1 MNRHLASSCLSFRMT
16 DSSNLIM
23 KVVPLCQWALTL
35 AGKLLPFSTAS
46 IIPAMKA
53 DGLSAPKDEKVCCN
67 CQIAAS
73 RLTHPTLSNVFQKYC
88 HLAYKHVD
96 HL

>member
-1 MNRHLASSCLSFRMT
+1 
-16 DSSNLIM
+16 M

-73 RLTHPTLSNVFQKYC
+73 RLTHPTLSNVFQKQVTRGYNLVADGRAGANNPLP
-88 HLAYKHVD
+88 HPA
-96 HL
+96 